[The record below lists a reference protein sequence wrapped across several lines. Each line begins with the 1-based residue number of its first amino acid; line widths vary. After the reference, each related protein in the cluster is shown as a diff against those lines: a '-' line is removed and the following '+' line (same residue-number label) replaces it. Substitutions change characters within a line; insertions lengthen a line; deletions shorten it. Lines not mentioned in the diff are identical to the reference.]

1 MCSSC
6 KHWADGQIS
15 IDLAWCYVD
24 RPPGLHRSDRSTSS
38 AASSALGIIQPS
50 RAPSTSSYGESA
62 KSDTG
67 KRALPGNDDNT
78 TLHPPW
84 ARKTRQCQMLP
95 PQPPAEP
102 MLLPR
107 SPKVLPPGDNRFA
120 AKQKDRVYICDSC
133 GKKVELDRRS
143 IRFNGQ
149 YVNLLDVRG
158 RSVEELTQ
166 AYWSGE
172 VDARWYCTKCHKRPN
187 ETLEDTLKRI
197 DALDTNRMLR
207 TATMLGGRPCR
218 SLVQTHEE
226 ALEGSA

>member
-6 KHWADGQIS
+6 QHWANGQIS

-38 AASSALGIIQPS
+38 AASSTPGIIQPS
-50 RAPSTSSYGESA
+50 RAPSSSSYGESA
-62 KSDTG
+62 KSETG
-67 KRALPGNDDNT
+67 KRALPRDSADNT
-78 TLHPPW
+78 TSHTPW
-84 ARKTRQCQMLP
+84 SRKTRQCPMLLQRRP
-95 PQPPAEP
+95 EEP
-102 MLLPR
+102 MLLQRCPEE
-107 SPKVLPPGDNRFA
+107 LPPGDRRFA

-133 GKKVELDRRS
+133 GKKVEMDRRS

-166 AYWSGE
+166 AYWGGE
-172 VDARWYCTKCHKRPN
+172 IDARWYCTKCHKRPN

-197 DALDTNRMLR
+197 EAVDTNRKLR
-207 TATMLGGRPCR
+207 TATKLR
-218 SLVQTHEE
+218 SGWKMPP
-226 ALEGSA
+226 GSRKR